1 VTLRSLPSG
10 ATQMVRRKAGE
21 EGTSISGAII
31 RLLERSAR
39 VGRKKQRVNDVLD
52 FLAGSWSGDEAA
64 EFEESLR
71 QQRTID
77 ADMWAE

>member
-1 VTLRSLPSG
+1 
-10 ATQMVRRKAGE
+10 MVRRKAGE

-77 ADMWAE
+77 EDMWAE